1 MTGYCACGRPV
12 ENRDTVLCA
21 TCSKAGRTPVKVK
34 KAPRPIHK
42 VSKKMADQL
51 KEYTRA
57 KAEHLK
63 EHPDCQARLKE
74 ICRNDRRSNTIHHT
88 AKRDWTHPST
98 FGKYFF
104 NFCKHSCLVVML
116 RSSCCFIRSHLLH
129 RVWRL
134 FVSNSNS
141 ENNLRGRMW
150 SQVYPSPPHC
160 EQKGFVPLW
169 YLLIFLQIVES

>member
-12 ENRDTVLCA
+12 ENRDTGLCA

-51 KEYTRA
+51 KEYTMA

-88 AKRDWTHPST
+88 AKRGKNLTNKAT
-98 FGKYFF
+98 FLTVCVPCHDHIETVLSAKERRDLGY
-104 NFCKHSCLVVML
+104 L
-116 RSSCCFIRSHLLH
+116 R
-129 RVWRL
+129 
-134 FVSNSNS
+134 
-141 ENNLRGRMW
+141 
-150 SQVYPSPPHC
+150 
-160 EQKGFVPLW
+160 
-169 YLLIFLQIVES
+169 